1 MTSLITPAYRL
12 PEGAH
17 VGTVHVF
24 GLAMM
29 ANSVHFAPVWC
40 VSGVILR
47 SIYCYPTRLLAE
59 QRAQI
64 LRLNFQIRIQSRP
77 PSAGSTTTERGK
89 PPLFTAIQEQLGL
102 KLEPRKAPVEMLVI
116 DHVEQP
122 SPN

>member
-29 ANSVHFAPVWC
+29 ANSEHFAPVRC

-47 SIYCYPTRLLAE
+47 SILLPKADRGE
-59 QRAQI
+59 GGFER
-64 LRLNFQIRIQSRP
+64 S
-77 PSAGSTTTERGK
+77 TERRPG
-89 PPLFTAIQEQLGL
+89 
-102 KLEPRKAPVEMLVI
+102 
-116 DHVEQP
+116 
-122 SPN
+122 